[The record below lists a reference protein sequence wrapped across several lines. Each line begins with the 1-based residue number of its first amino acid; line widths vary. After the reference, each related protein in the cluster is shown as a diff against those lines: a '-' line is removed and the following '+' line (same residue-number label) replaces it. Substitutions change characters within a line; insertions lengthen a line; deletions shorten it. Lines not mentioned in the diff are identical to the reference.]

1 MSKEVFILGAG
12 GHAKAIANVVYKSG
26 DIVKGFLDDK
36 IPIGTTIIK
45 EKQYKVVGKIEN
57 VLQIQRENSEAQFI
71 IGIGNNFTRKK
82 ISEKCKLN
90 WYTAIDPSSE
100 IALDVEIED
109 GTVILAN
116 ACINTSAKIGKHCI
130 INTSAIIEH
139 DNIINNYV
147 HISPNATLS
156 GTVNVGE
163 LTHIGSGA
171 VVKNNINICD
181 SCIIGAG
188 SVVVKD
194 ISEQG
199 TYVGVPS
206 KKMK

>member
-1 MSKEVFILGAG
+1 MKDVFIIGAG
-12 GHAKAIANVVYKSG
+12 GQAKVVANIIYKVG
-26 DIVKGFLDDK
+26 DRVKGFLDDN
-36 IPIGTTIIK
+36 IPIGTVIIK
-45 EKQYKVVGKIEN
+45 EKQYKVVGTVEN
-57 VLQIQRENSEAQFI
+57 VLQIQKENPDAQFI

-82 ISEKCKLN
+82 ISEKYNLN

-100 IALDVEIED
+100 IALDVEIGE

-116 ACINTSAKIGKHCI
+116 TCINTSAKIGKHCI

-139 DNIINNYV
+139 DNIIRDYV

-181 SCIIGAG
+181 NCIIGAG

-194 ISEQG
+194 INEQG

-206 KKMK
+206 KKNYK